1 MFLSSRFFLSVI
13 YTFLELRFGC
23 GRRIPTDNEH
33 SNERGAHTCGSNNN
47 NNTQQQKGGTTR
59 GKTCVP
65 YIYERGKHFRQLIIH
80 SHNVRDANK
89 DANEEEEEE
98 AETGEE
104 QNKCSL
110 FTCTPK
116 FPLYYFS

>member
-1 MFLSSRFFLSVI
+1 MS
-13 YTFLELRFGC
+13 EG
-23 GRRIPTDNEH
+23 
-33 SNERGAHTCGSNNN
+33 HTHVAATTTTIIHNNR
-47 NNTQQQKGGTTR
+47 KGNGTTT

-89 DANEEEEEE
+89 DANEEEE